1 VLIKILLYISDR
13 REQAVQ
19 HIEKQEEEVK
29 KREEV
34 EDIDKLKKRE
44 EVEDIDKLEER

>member
-1 VLIKILLYISDR
+1 MVMLIKILLYISNG

-19 HIEKQEEEVK
+19 YIEKQEEGVK
-29 KREEV
+29 E
-34 EDIDKLKKRE
+34 RE